1 MLGWP
6 EPAPGR
12 DGVRWKAQGGVQH
25 KWDGRLSR
33 RKREVV
39 RVRPTLTSA
48 AAAGYGSHLLLRRRV
63 VSKAS
68 LAERV

>member
-33 RKREVV
+33 RREVV